1 MSELRVTILKGPK
14 EFHTLVWLHLTGWM
28 VQREKLSEFLKEDQI
43 KKKYRSSK
51 SEKKKKK
58 KEKI

>member
-1 MSELRVTILKGPK
+1 
-14 EFHTLVWLHLTGWM
+14 M

-51 SEKKKKK
+51 SEKKKKTE
-58 KEKI
+58 EKI